1 MKTEGSLS
9 WLKSILN
16 SKNFI
21 FQDSK
26 DLIFSKQPIN
36 INKILAQNFPF
47 THSYSVSKKPEDHN
61 LPSDYWYA
69 ENSWGKSFY
78 KIYPAMSYGA
88 ADSQCKSDGS
98 FLVIPRSE
106 AENDFIASLIPN
118 EDIWIGINDIEQKG
132 GFVAVDGSKI
142 SYTNWHPEEP
152 SGTGWEGDV
161 EDGVE
166 IRGWDKGRWND
177 EKVGR
182 AIKFVCS
189 KSVGN

>member
-1 MKTEGSLS
+1 M
-9 WLKSILN
+9 N

-78 KIYPAMSYGA
+78 KIYPAKSFRD
-88 ADSQCKSDGS
+88 ADNQCKSDGS
-98 FLVIPRSE
+98 FLAIPRSE
-106 AENDFIASLIPN
+106 AENDFIARLIPN
-118 EDIWIGINDIEQKG
+118 GHIWIGINDIEQEG
-132 GFVAVDGSKI
+132 IFVAVDGSKI
-142 SYTNWHPEEP
+142 SYTNWHPGEP
-152 SGTGWEGDV
+152 SPSGDG

-166 IRGWDKGRWND
+166 IRGWDNGRWND
-177 EKVGR
+177 VGIDKR
-182 AIKFVCS
+182 NKFVCS
-189 KSVGN
+189 KSVELK